1 MTKTLIMTMKVLVTS
16 QRNIL
21 IFFFVFYLAMAHD
34 SDDESDESDVEEAEK
49 AVRNKKQVLMGL

>member
-1 MTKTLIMTMKVLVTS
+1 MTKTLIMTMKVLVTLK
-16 QRNIL
+16 RNIL
-21 IFFFVFYLAMAHD
+21 IFFAFYLAMAHD